1 MKALIL
7 LALTAGFTV
16 FSDEPAVKTTT
27 KEEIL
32 IKRIEQLSAELEA
45 SKAQTQFLS
54 AKLQAEEAGKKLSA
68 LLAAMKAEKKCEL
81 DDKLDCKTKEV
92 EGINDN
98 N

>member
-1 MKALIL
+1 MKTLIL
-7 LALTAGFTV
+7 LALTAGLTV
-16 FSDEPAVKTTT
+16 FSVEPAKATT

-92 EGINDN
+92 EGTNGN